1 MEKQKVYKGLYIEQ
15 LRKDL
20 LNETKAVA
28 FNGCDVA
35 FLEVDRIQKMED
47 EELMQYAQ
55 SRNYDLATYILKI
68 T

>member
-1 MEKQKVYKGLYIEQ
+1 MEKKRVYKGLYIEQ

-28 FNGCDVA
+28 FNGCDTA
-35 FLEVDRIQKMED
+35 FLEVARIQKMED

-68 T
+68 M

>member
-1 MEKQKVYKGLYIEQ
+1 MEKQRIYKGFYIEQ
-15 LRKDL
+15 LRRDL

-28 FNGCDVA
+28 FNGCDAA

-55 SRNYDLATYILKI
+55 SRNYDLAAYLLKI